1 MRKDAP
7 EIVLLRQKIEES
19 IGRKVR
25 TPADFEFLA
34 GVIWE
39 RTHETISPTTLK
51 RLWGYIDGAD
61 TTRLST
67 LHLLSRFVGYKDWD
81 DYCMCIAQES
91 DCETDTIVAHH
102 ISVNSLSMGDCL
114 EIAWLPNRRCLLRYT
129 GGNSWLVVE
138 AENSKLKVG
147 NTFQC
152 SMFIQGEPLY
162 IDELVQGNNPPVAF
176 VIGNKRGLTLLNKIA
191 IEQEDSSLNSK
202 L

>member
-1 MRKDAP
+1 
-7 EIVLLRQKIEES
+7 
-19 IGRKVR
+19 
-25 TPADFEFLA
+25 
-34 GVIWE
+34 
-39 RTHETISPTTLK
+39 
-51 RLWGYIDGAD
+51 
-61 TTRLST
+61 
-67 LHLLSRFVGYKDWD
+67 
-81 DYCMCIAQES
+81 
-91 DCETDTIVAHH
+91 
-102 ISVNSLSMGDCL
+102 MGDCL

-152 SMFIQGEPLY
+152 SMFIQGKPLY

-191 IEQEDSSLNSK
+191 IEQEGSSLNSK